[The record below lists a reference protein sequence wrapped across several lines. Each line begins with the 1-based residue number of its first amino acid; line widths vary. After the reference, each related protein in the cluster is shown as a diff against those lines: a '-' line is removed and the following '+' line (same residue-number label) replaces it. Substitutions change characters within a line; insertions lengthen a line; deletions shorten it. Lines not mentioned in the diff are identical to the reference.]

1 LLIKLSNKEGEK
13 NTMGEK
19 VQKLSPWWKHS
30 VILIMIV
37 AFSVLIF
44 VAVKSYQD
52 APPIP
57 QKVVDPEGNV
67 IFTSSDIKAGQEVFL
82 KHGLMEHGTLLGHGA
97 YLGPDYSAEYLH
109 REALTIQNELASN
122 RYNKTYADL
131 SDDEKNSIIADVQNM
146 LHTNRYDSS
155 TGVLEFTKSEADAFQ
170 TEIQYWTDYFT
181 QPNKAPGL
189 PQNFISNPR
198 ELKQLT
204 SFFAWAAW
212 ASVSNRPGKD
222 YSYTNN
228 WPFDTLAGNTPTSSA
243 VIWSALSLVSLLG
256 MTGLVLFLF
265 GKFDYLGW
273 RSGVSD
279 RLEQPQPILP
289 TESQKALLKYFV
301 VIASLF
307 VLQTLAGGALAH
319 YRVEPFGFYGLN
331 IEKLLPFNIL
341 RTWHLQLAIFWIA
354 MSYIAGGLFLPP
366 MLSRTEP
373 KGQKFWVNLL
383 FVAVVIVAVGSLSGE
398 FLGIDQ
404 YFGKLWYYLGMQ
416 GWEYL
421 DLGRIWQVLL
431 IAGLVLWL
439 ILVFRTI
446 RPSMKDHSQ
455 KELSS
460 LFLYSAVAIPLFYLP
475 ALFFGP
481 TTNFTVVDNW
491 RFWIIHLWVEGFFEL
506 FATVM
511 VAVIFYQLGL
521 VSSLSASRVVY
532 LDAILYLGS
541 GIVGTGHHWY
551 WTGQSNITMAL
562 GAMFSAMEVVPLTL
576 LTLDAWDFIRLTR
589 KSTPERAAEIAR
601 GQKWAFYF
609 LMAVGFW
616 NFLGAG
622 VFGFLINLPIV
633 SYYEIGTSLTLN
645 HGHAAMM
652 GVFGM
657 LALGIMMYAIRGLS
671 TDDVWNRNE
680 KFVKT
685 GFWGLNVG
693 LMLMVILD
701 LFPAGVLQL
710 ADVVNYGY
718 WHARK
723 LSFLD
728 AGAFHLLE
736 WFRIV
741 ADLIFIFM
749 GSVPIC
755 IFVLKIFSARKKM
768 WRSLAIRA

>member
-1 LLIKLSNKEGEK
+1 MDQKL
-13 NTMGEK
+13 
-19 VQKLSPWWKHS
+19 QKLSPWWKHS

-37 AFSVLIF
+37 GFSLLIF
-44 VAVKSYQD
+44 VAVKSYRD

-57 QKVVDPEGNV
+57 EKVVDPQGKV
-67 IFTSSDIKAGQEVFL
+67 IFTSSDIKAGQEIFL

-109 REALTIQNELASN
+109 REAVTIQNELASE
-122 RYNKTYADL
+122 RYNKPYSDL
-131 SDDEKNSIIADVQNM
+131 NDEEKNSIVADVQAM
-146 LHTNRYDSS
+146 LHTNRYDAT
-155 TGVLEFTKSEADAFQ
+155 TGVLKFTAQEADAFQ
-170 TEIQYWTDYFT
+170 NEIQHWTNYFT
-181 QPNKAPGL
+181 KSDRAPGL
-189 PQNFISNPR
+189 PEGFISDPQ

-212 ASVSNRPGKD
+212 SSVSNRPGKN

-256 MTGLVLFLF
+256 MTGLILFLF

-273 RSGVSD
+273 KSGMSD
-279 RLEQPQPILP
+279 HFENTKAVPP
-289 TESQKALLKYFV
+289 TETQKALLKYFV
-301 VIASLF
+301 VISILF
-307 VLQTLAGGALAH
+307 VIQTFAGGALAH

-331 IEKLLPFNIL
+331 IEKFLPFNVL

-354 MSYIAGGLFLPP
+354 MSYVAGGLFLPP
-366 MLSRTEP
+366 LLSKTEP
-373 KGQKFWVNLL
+373 EGQKFWTNVL
-383 FVAVVIVAVGSLSGE
+383 FAAVVIVALGSLLGE
-398 FLGIDQ
+398 FLGINQ
-404 YFGKLWYYLGMQ
+404 FFGKLWYYLGMQ

-421 DLGRIWQVLL
+421 DLGRIWQILL
-431 IAGLVLWL
+431 IVGLIIWL
-439 ILVFRTI
+439 ILVFRSI
-446 RPSMKDHSQ
+446 RPSMKEQSQ
-455 KELSS
+455 RELSS
-460 LFLYSAVAIPLFYLP
+460 LFLYSAIAIPLFYLP

-481 TTNFTVVDNW
+481 STNFTVVDNW

-589 KSTPERAAEIAR
+589 KSNPETTAGIADK
-601 GQKWAFYF
+601 QKWAFYF

-633 SYYEIGTSLTLN
+633 SYYEVGTSLTLN

-657 LALGIMMYAIRGLS
+657 LALGIMMYALRRLS
-671 TDDVWNRNE
+671 TDNVWNQNE
-680 KFVKT
+680 KFIRT
-685 GFWGLNVG
+685 GFWGLNIG
-693 LMLMVILD
+693 LMLMVVLD

-710 ADVVNYGY
+710 ADVVNNGY
-718 WHARK
+718 WHART

-728 AGAFHLLE
+728 SGTFHLLE

-741 ADLIFIFM
+741 ADLIFIFA
-749 GSVPIC
+749 GSIPIC
-755 IFVLKIFSARKKM
+755 IFVLKIFAARKKM
-768 WRSLAIRA
+768 WESPAIGA

>member
-1 LLIKLSNKEGEK
+1 
-13 NTMGEK
+13 MD
-19 VQKLSPWWKHS
+19 QKKQNLSPWWKHS

-37 AFSVLIF
+37 GFSILIF
-44 VAVKSYQD
+44 VAVRSYQD

-57 QKVVDPEGNV
+57 QKVVDPQGNV
-67 IFTSSDIKAGQEVFL
+67 IFTGSDIKAGQEVFL

-109 REALTIQNELASN
+109 REAITIQNELASK
-122 RYNKTYADL
+122 RYNKPYSDL
-131 SDDEKNSIIADVQNM
+131 KEEEKSSIIADVQAI
-146 LHTNRYDSS
+146 LHTNRYDAS
-155 TGVLEFTKSEADAFQ
+155 TGTLTFTGPEADAFQ
-170 TEIQYWTDYFT
+170 NEIQYWEDYFT
-181 QPNKAPGL
+181 KPDMAPGL
-189 PQNFISNPR
+189 PQDFISNP
-198 ELKQLT
+198 EGIKQLT

-212 ASVSNRPGKD
+212 SSVSNRPGKN

-228 WPFDTLAGNTPTSSA
+228 WPFDPLAGNTPTSSA

-256 MTGLVLFLF
+256 MTGLILFLF

-273 RSGVSD
+273 KSGMSD
-279 RLEQPQPILP
+279 YSKYDTPKAPA
-289 TESQKALLKYFV
+289 ESQKALLKYFV
-301 VIASLF
+301 VIGFLF
-307 VLQTLAGGALAH
+307 VVQTFAGGALAH

-331 IEKLLPFNIL
+331 IERFLPFNVL

-354 MSYIAGGLFLPP
+354 MSYVAGGLFLPP
-366 MLSRTEP
+366 LLSRTEP
-373 KGQKFWVNLL
+373 RGQKLWVNVL
-383 FVAVVIVAVGSLSGE
+383 FAAVVIVAIGSLSGE
-398 FLGIDQ
+398 FLGINQ
-404 YFGKLWYYLGMQ
+404 SLGKLWYYLGMQ

-421 DLGRIWQVLL
+421 DLGRIWQILL
-431 IAGLVLWL
+431 IIGLTLWL
-439 ILVFRTI
+439 ALVYRSI
-446 RPSMKDHSQ
+446 KPSIKDPSQ
-455 KELSS
+455 SELSS

-481 TTNFTVVDNW
+481 TTNYTVVDNW

-521 VSSLSASRVVY
+521 VSSISASRVVY

-551 WTGQSNITMAL
+551 WTGQSNVTMAL

-576 LTLDAWDFIRLTR
+576 LTLDAWDFIKLTR
-589 KSTPERAAEIAR
+589 KSTPELAAGIAMK
-601 GQKWAFYF
+601 QKWAFYF

-657 LALGIMMYAIRGLS
+657 LALGIMMYALRRLS
-671 TDDVWNRNE
+671 TDDVWNQNE
-680 KFVKT
+680 KFVRT
-685 GFWGLNVG
+685 GFWGLNAG

-710 ADVVNYGY
+710 ADVVNHGY
-718 WHARK
+718 WHARQ

-728 AGAFHLLE
+728 TGTFHLLE

-741 ADLIFIFM
+741 ADLIFIFA
-749 GSVPIC
+749 GSIPIF
-755 IFVLKIFSARKKM
+755 IFVLKIYAARKKM
-768 WRSLAIRA
+768 WSGLNVS